1 MSELMPALLVV
12 LILLVVTPVAARFAR
27 ERLAE
32 FVAFLSQE
40 VEVRGG
46 TVLRVEVVRR
56 RRGPFRRHGKGPR
69 IVKLIYRDATGG
81 VRQLWARRSPFGNEL
96 VWDYDDGDS
105 LV

>member
-1 MSELMPALLVV
+1 MSELMPAVLVV
-12 LILLVVTPVAARFAR
+12 LILLVVAPVAARFAH
-27 ERLAE
+27 ERLA
-32 FVAFLSQE
+32 
-40 VEVRGG
+40 
-46 TVLRVEVVRR
+46 EVVRR